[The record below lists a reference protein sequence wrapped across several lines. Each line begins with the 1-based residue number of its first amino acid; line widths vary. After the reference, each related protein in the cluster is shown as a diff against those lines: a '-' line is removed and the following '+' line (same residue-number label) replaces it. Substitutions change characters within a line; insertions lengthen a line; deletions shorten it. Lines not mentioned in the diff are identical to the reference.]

1 MDELPKKQTSKL
13 AIVSLLCTIFPIV
26 AVTAV
31 MFAVNI
37 FSMSVTQLAGW
48 SIFLVSMLIFFAA
61 TIFAFIAL
69 RNINKSSGQL
79 CGRPLAIISMVISI
93 FIISSVVFLMLKFR
107 ETGCRLVCA
116 TNVKGLGTAFHV
128 YANDFEG
135 NLPTAESWCDLLV
148 VDCDVSPKS
157 FVCPEF
163 RRKFKFL
170 RKFKFG
176 ESSYAMNKHAAGK
189 KLSELPGDMVLM
201 FETDLG
207 WEKGGRSSVLG
218 DRAFY
223 KIFSDTI
230 HYQKHSPKQK
240 MYENR
245 WNQVGGFEN
254 MTTQY
259 HSGKGCNILFCDG
272 HAEFVKT
279 EELPKLKWKVKYGKS
294 FSK

>member
-1 MDELPKKQTSKL
+1 MESKIAKMDEQPKKQISKL

-116 TNVKGLGTAFHV
+116 TNVKGLGTVFQV
-128 YANDFEG
+128 YANDFDG
-135 NLPTAESWCDLLV
+135 NLPTADSWCDLLV
-148 VDCDVSPKS
+148 EHCDVSPKS
-157 FVCPEF
+157 FICIES
-163 RRKFKFL
+163 RHKFKI
-170 RKFKFG
+170 G
-176 ESSYAMNKHAAGK
+176 ESAYALNENAAGL
-189 KLSELPGDMVLM
+189 KLENIPGDMVLM
-201 FETDLG
+201 FESKPG
-207 WEKGGRSSVLG
+207 
-218 DRAFY
+218 
-223 KIFSDTI
+223 
-230 HYQKHSPKQK
+230 
-240 MYENR
+240 
-245 WNQVGGFEN
+245 WNQVGGPELLSTEN
-254 MTTQY
+254 
-259 HSGKGCNILFCDG
+259 HDGEGCYILFCDG
-272 HAEFVKT
+272 HAEFVRD
-279 EELPKLKWKVKYGKS
+279 LPNLKWKVK
-294 FSK
+294 